1 VERPLRFAVAVS
13 GGRDSVALLHC
24 ARAAAAPLGLE
35 PVALHVHHGLLP
47 GADGWAEQVRSLC
60 RGWRVPFA
68 AAFIDRRPGRGDSVE
83 AWARRVRYEAL
94 ATLAAQQAVDLVLLA
109 HHRRDQAETFLIQA
123 LRGGGAAGLAAMPRA
138 AGRGGITWARPWLD
152 LPREAIEA
160 YARRHRLRFVHDPS
174 NADSRLARG
183 RLRGALWAELLAAFP
198 DAETTLARAAQR
210 AADDAAIVAEVA
222 QGDLA
227 RLRDASSVTD
237 TLDVA
242 RWLELSPPRR
252 RSALRLWLGSVMR
265 EPVPETLVRRLA
277 TELPAC
283 RSARWPAGPD
293 QLVLRRGRLALETP
307 TTTGSASLGT

>member
-1 VERPLRFAVAVS
+1 MERPLRFAVAVS

-35 PVALHVHHGLLP
+35 PIALHVHHGLLP
-47 GADGWAEQVRSLC
+47 DADGWAEQVQSLC
-60 RGWRVPFA
+60 RRWRVPFG
-68 AAFIDRRPGRGDSVE
+68 AAFIGQRPGRGDSVE

-94 ATLAAQQAVDLVLLA
+94 AGLAVEHGVDLVLLA

-123 LRGGGAAGLAAMPRA
+123 LRGGGAAGLAAMPRCA
-138 AGRGGITWARPWLD
+138 ERAGIVWARPWLD
-152 LPREAIEA
+152 MPRAAIEA

-174 NADSRLARG
+174 NADPRLARG
-183 RLRGALWAELLAAFP
+183 RLRGALWAALLAAFP

-222 QGDLA
+222 RGDVA
-227 RLRDASSVTD
+227 RLQAADR
-237 TLDVA
+237 TLDVV
-242 RWLELSPPRR
+242 RWLELPPPRR
-252 RSALRLWLGSVMR
+252 RAALRLWLGAVLH

-283 RSARWPAGPD
+283 RSARWPAGTD

-307 TTTGSASLGT
+307 ATTGSARLGT